1 MAGLATDHLR
11 KEAVGPPW
19 VVPAIREMCQLDT
32 ILFGRPL
39 VDGQLLDIDFFA
51 APGFAAYRKIVKFLI
66 SEGNMYDFVFKK
78 IFNQWKITRIR
89 RPRRGLNPPRHSVV
103 PYRPS
108 SARQIDGLHGWI
120 MSPKRDD

>member
-1 MAGLATDHLR
+1 MRHEAMISLAIENMR
-11 KEAVGPPW
+11 KEAVRPPGIM
-19 VVPAIREMCQLDT
+19 PARSKMCELDT

-39 VDGQLLDIDFFA
+39 VDRQLLDIDFFA
-51 APGFAAYRKIVKFLI
+51 VSGFAAYGNVMKFLI

-103 PYRPS
+103 PYLPS
-108 SARQIDGLHGWI
+108 SARQIDGLL
-120 MSPKRDD
+120 